1 MTRTALFRPLPSLLI
16 LVYRRNKWRHARMTA
31 RHCCWSYD
39 WRWRRRG
46 RRRWLYVSDSKWGKC
61 TRHAWHWSGSQ
72 IPVKYFGFHAD
83 NFGPSRWFG
92 HPINGKPRCRSC
104 YKEILYKFGNTSRPK
119 LFNHLKD
126 KHPKLFDLLLIIK
139 LFQMQIQNTAPGLIY
154 SLLKCLF
161 TNLLHHLLTY
171 YYNSTR
177 NHLAFRC
184 AV

>member
-1 MTRTALFRPLPSLLI
+1 MTGDDADAADDVDYMYPIPNEESVRVMPDTGPE
-16 LVYRRNKWRHARMTA
+16 VK
-31 RHCCWSYD
+31 
-39 WRWRRRG
+39 
-46 RRRWLYVSDSKWGKC
+46 
-61 TRHAWHWSGSQ
+61 